1 LPRRLAPKL
10 ILALALIVLI
20 VKMIALYVNV
30 SNQQA
35 RLLESMTL
43 GADQLSRSIT
53 AATWQMMLADRRDAA
68 YSVMRTIALKQGIDR
83 IRMFNRDGELMFST
97 APGEPTL
104 VDKRAEV
111 CTPCHASATPL
122 VKVDVPNRAR
132 AFRERDG
139 RRKLAMIT
147 PIYNEPSCSY
157 APCHAHPANLSVLGV
172 LDLQMNL
179 SRVDQEINSLRM
191 RTLLLSVLEVAFI
204 GLFIVFFTRRFVGKP
219 IRKLIR
225 ATKAISEMQ
234 LDKPISIESSE
245 ELDDLAHSFDL
256 MRQRLKQ
263 AMSENAEFTHQLE
276 AKVQERTSQLEAA
289 HQRLIRTD
297 RLASLGQLAASVAH
311 EINNPISGVL
321 NLSMLMQR
329 IVKDDGIPPGRIE
342 EFRRYLSQVSAETSR
357 VGKIVSDLLSFSRRS
372 RPQRSAADLN
382 VIVQTTVSLV
392 AHKLQLAGVQTRFQ
406 LAEDLPQ
413 VRCDESQIQQV
424 VMNLVLN
431 AAESMH
437 DGGRITIITRRTA
450 DRAGVV
456 FEVRDTGA
464 GIPAPLLGR
473 IFDPFFTTKEEG
485 KGVGLGLAV
494 VYGIVQS
501 HGGEI
506 EVESHVGEGSTFRV
520 NLPLSGGE
528 PPAPPPLPPQAGN
541 GI

>member
-1 LPRRLAPKL
+1 VPRRLASKL

-20 VKMIALYVNV
+20 VKSIALFVNV
-30 SNQQA
+30 ANQEA

-53 AATWQMMLADRRDAA
+53 AATWQMMLADRREAA

-83 IRMFNRDGELMFST
+83 IRMFNKDGELMFST
-97 APGEPTL
+97 VPGEPTM

-132 AFRERDG
+132 AFREPDG
-139 RRKLAMIT
+139 RHKLAMIT
-147 PIYNEPSCSY
+147 PIYNEPSCTY
-157 APCHAHPANLSVLGV
+157 APCHAHPAAVSVLGV

-191 RTLLLSVLEVAFI
+191 RTLLLSLLEVGFVGA
-204 GLFIVFFTRRFVGKP
+204 FIVFFTSSFVAKP

-225 ATKAISEMQ
+225 ATHAISDMK
-234 LDKPISIESSE
+234 LDKPIRIQSSE
-245 ELDDLAHSFDL
+245 ELDDLAQSFDL
-256 MRQRLKQ
+256 MRQRLKG
-263 AMSENAEFTHQLE
+263 AMEENAEFTHQLE
-276 AKVQERTSQLEAA
+276 DKVRERTSQLEAA
-289 HQRLIRTD
+289 HQKLIQSD

-321 NLSMLMQR
+321 NLSKLMQR
-329 IVKDDGIPPGRIE
+329 ILQDDGIPPGRVE
-342 EFRRYLSQVSAETSR
+342 EFRRYLSQVSAETAR
-357 VGKIVSDLLSFSRRS
+357 VGRIVSDLLAFSRRS
-372 RPQRSAADLN
+372 RPQRSAADVN
-382 VIVQTTVSLV
+382 EIVRTTVSLV
-392 AHKLQLAGVQTRFQ
+392 SHKLQLAGVEVELQ
-406 LAEDLPQ
+406 LAAALPRI
-413 VRCDESQIQQV
+413 RCDESQIQQV

-431 AAESMH
+431 AAESIRG
-437 DGGRITIITRRTA
+437 GGRVTIVSREAGDRT
-450 DRAGVV
+450 GVV
-456 FEVRDTGA
+456 LEVRDTGA
-464 GIPAPLLGR
+464 GIPPELLGR

-494 VYGIVQS
+494 VYGIVQA

-506 EVESHVGEGSTFRV
+506 EVESRVGEGSTFRV
-520 NLPLSGGE
+520 TLPLSGGE
-528 PPAPPPLPPQAGN
+528 PAPTQRPFGQGGN